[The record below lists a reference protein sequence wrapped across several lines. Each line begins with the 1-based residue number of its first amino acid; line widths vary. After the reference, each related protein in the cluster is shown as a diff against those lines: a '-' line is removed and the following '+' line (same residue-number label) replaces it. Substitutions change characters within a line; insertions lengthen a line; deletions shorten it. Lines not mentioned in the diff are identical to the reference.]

1 MVNPLTFLSG
11 LSLQFK
17 AVLIAGVFIAGSVS
31 GWVVHGWRTDAAKAH
46 SITKQL
52 KTSDSLAKTGDEIVK
67 TKIIKETE
75 VKYVY
80 KDIYHEIAAK
90 DDQRVCFADAE
101 SLSLWNRA
109 IAGADTIRAEP
120 AREATEN
127 ADVIATVEQ
136 VLTNAAENFETC
148 NSNAIKHNAL
158 IDKVDSLQ
166 GKMCVCGQ

>member
-1 MVNPLTFLSG
+1 M
-11 LSLQFK
+11 
-17 AVLIAGVFIAGSVS
+17 
-31 GWVVHGWRTDAAKAH
+31 
-46 SITKQL
+46 
-52 KTSDSLAKTGDEIVK
+52 
-67 TKIIKETE
+67 
-75 VKYVY
+75 
-80 KDIYHEIAAK
+80 
-90 DDQRVCFADAE
+90 CFADAE